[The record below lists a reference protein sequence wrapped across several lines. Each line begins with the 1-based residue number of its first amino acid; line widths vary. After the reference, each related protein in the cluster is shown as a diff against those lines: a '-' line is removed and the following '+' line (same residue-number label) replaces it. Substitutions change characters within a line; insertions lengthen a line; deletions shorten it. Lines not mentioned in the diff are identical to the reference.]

1 MYAPGLP
8 KSLPLEPDL
17 QVVRHTLQ
25 TRFFD
30 LAIENE
36 LLRSPSSWCRD
47 MQIVIKDTWIL
58 SNAIPRTDVASSNA
72 SIILPL
78 PRHLF
83 RRIDFRFLWPRKPI
97 VAGEETPETPFR
109 LTELNW

>member
-8 KSLPLEPDL
+8 KSLRLKPDL
-17 QVVRHTLQ
+17 QAVRHTLQ

-30 LAIENE
+30 LAITNE

-47 MQIVIKDTWIL
+47 MHIVIKDTWIL
-58 SNAIPRTDVASSNA
+58 SKCHPRTDVASSNA
-72 SIILPL
+72 SIVLPL
-78 PRHLF
+78 PWHLF
-83 RRIDFRFLWPRKPI
+83 RRIDFRILWPRKPT
-97 VAGEETPETPFR
+97 VAGEETPFR